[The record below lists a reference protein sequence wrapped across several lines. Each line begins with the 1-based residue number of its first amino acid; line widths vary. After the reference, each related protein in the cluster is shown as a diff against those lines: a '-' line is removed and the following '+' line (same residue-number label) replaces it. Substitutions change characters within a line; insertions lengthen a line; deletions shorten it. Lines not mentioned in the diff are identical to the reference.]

1 MKISDIQEVVCK
13 RFDISKAALLGGR
26 QKRHVCNARLVAY
39 WFACELFP
47 EKSMAQIALAFRRER
62 TTIVH
67 GHQRARDLALRDQDL
82 IDRIK
87 LCLDDLWEITRHD

>member
-1 MKISDIQEVVCK
+1 MKISDIQEVVCR
-13 RFDISKAALLGGR
+13 RFDISKAELLGGR

-47 EKSMAQIALAFRRER
+47 EKSMAQIAFAFRRER

-67 GHQRARDLALRDQDL
+67 GHKRARDLALHDQNL
-82 IDRIK
+82 INHIN
-87 LCLDDLWEITRHD
+87 LCLYDLWGLVGDD